1 MFGEYIPFTKYL
13 PDDFFLKTLCPEAHH
28 GIKPVAFPIMKTGSE
43 AERND
48 RIGQGSEGKRVEASV
63 NICFEST
70 VAHLIR
76 RQILTLRR
84 EGHDPRLLINM
95 SNDGWFRNSNQMEQH
110 LATHVFRAVENR
122 MWYVT
127 ATNGG
132 YSAIIDPYG
141 SIQKKGERGAAEAV
155 SDTIYLKLDEP
166 HSLTI
171 YQKYGDG
178 YALPLALGVLFL
190 AGLPLLRT
198 IRANASEPQPEGCES
213 ESAT

>member
-1 MFGEYIPFTKYL
+1 MHLVMFGEYIPFTEYL
-13 PDDFFLKTLCPEAHH
+13 PDDFFLKTLCPEARY
-28 GIKPVAFPIMKTGSE
+28 GTKPAAFPLMKAGIATTESS
-43 AERND
+43 
-48 RIGQGSEGKRVEASV
+48 RIEASV

-76 RQILTLRR
+76 NQIMTLRK

-95 SNDGWFRNSNQMEQH
+95 SNDGWFRNSHQMEQH

-127 ATNGG
+127 STNGG

-141 SIQKKGERGAAEAV
+141 GIQKMGKRGEAEAV
-155 SDTIYLKLDEP
+155 SGMVYLKLDKP

-171 YQKYGDG
+171 YQKYGDW
-178 YALPLALGVLFL
+178 YALPLAMGVLFL
-190 AGLPLLRT
+190 AGFSFWERRQNHECVLP
-198 IRANASEPQPEGCES
+198 Q
-213 ESAT
+213 SAKSK